1 MSIGRTIATIL
12 ITAVVGTF
20 ALVFSNPKKV
30 SKNKVKTHNSRTDLG
45 IEEKED
51 LFI

>member
-1 MSIGRTIATIL
+1 MSITRTIGTIL

-30 SKNKVKTHNSRTDLG
+30 SKNKVKMYNTRIDVG
-45 IEEKED
+45 VEEQEE